1 MAASRLL
8 GATRCAALP
17 AVGRRAIT
25 VVSRGPWSFEFEAK
39 GAVLHAQYGLPPKL
53 PCPQE
58 AIAEWS
64 GPIAD
69 EVRRGPTELMGS
81 SSERTLRNAACVLRF
96 LDDVQ
101 SAAAGLARQERPMEA
116 LVLRRWILPSPR
128 VSCCTGPAGVSG
140 ITTNWRVMS
149 GQGSE
154 LVRIQAARSLRD
166 RAPAVGAVVAGLAG
180 PLAWIPGVM
189 VVNEVIMKRTDQYGA
204 LPKSGGPSG
213 FDLGKAVMRHHIL
226 RMLYDAPRVVDVEK
240 FYNVKDG
247 LSLVELQASIDDGTL
262 DECVTGRFEP

>member
-81 SSERTLRNAACVLRF
+81 SSERNAACVLRF

-128 VSCCTGPAGVSG
+128 VSCCTGPAG
-140 ITTNWRVMS
+140 
-149 GQGSE
+149 
-154 LVRIQAARSLRD
+154 AARSLRD

-204 LPKSGGPSG
+204 LPKSGE
-213 FDLGKAVMRHHIL
+213 L
-226 RMLYDAPRVVDVEK
+226 RSSFGGV
-240 FYNVKDG
+240 F
-247 LSLVELQASIDDGTL
+247 LSRTS
-262 DECVTGRFEP
+262 C

>member
-81 SSERTLRNAACVLRF
+81 SSERNAACVLRF

-116 LVLRRWILPSPR
+116 LVLSAGRQHAASETAPPPWGPWWRAWRGRWPGSP
-128 VSCCTGPAGVSG
+128 G
-140 ITTNWRVMS
+140 
-149 GQGSE
+149 
-154 LVRIQAARSLRD
+154 
-166 RAPAVGAVVAGLAG
+166 
-180 PLAWIPGVM
+180 
-189 VVNEVIMKRTDQYGA
+189 
-204 LPKSGGPSG
+204 
-213 FDLGKAVMRHHIL
+213 
-226 RMLYDAPRVVDVEK
+226 
-240 FYNVKDG
+240 
-247 LSLVELQASIDDGTL
+247 
-262 DECVTGRFEP
+262 

>member
-116 LVLRRWILPSPR
+116 LVLSRDHDKLEGDERPGFGACPNPGSTQPPRPRPRRGGR
-128 VSCCTGPAGVSG
+128 GGGPG
-140 ITTNWRVMS
+140 
-149 GQGSE
+149 
-154 LVRIQAARSLRD
+154 
-166 RAPAVGAVVAGLAG
+166 GAAGLDPRG
-180 PLAWIPGVM
+180 
-189 VVNEVIMKRTDQYGA
+189 D
-204 LPKSGGPSG
+204 GGERG
-213 FDLGKAVMRHHIL
+213 NHEAD
-226 RMLYDAPRVVDVEK
+226 
-240 FYNVKDG
+240 
-247 LSLVELQASIDDGTL
+247 
-262 DECVTGRFEP
+262 

>member
-81 SSERTLRNAACVLRF
+81 SSERNAACVLRF

-116 LVLRRWILPSPR
+116 LVLS
-128 VSCCTGPAGVSG
+128 
-140 ITTNWRVMS
+140 
-149 GQGSE
+149 
-154 LVRIQAARSLRD
+154 
-166 RAPAVGAVVAGLAG
+166 
-180 PLAWIPGVM
+180 
-189 VVNEVIMKRTDQYGA
+189 
-204 LPKSGGPSG
+204 
-213 FDLGKAVMRHHIL
+213 
-226 RMLYDAPRVVDVEK
+226 VE
-240 FYNVKDG
+240 D
-247 LSLVELQASIDDGTL
+247 EDEDL
-262 DECVTGRFEP
+262 DEEPREGATRQHAASETAPPPWGPWWRAWRGRWPGSPG

>member
-116 LVLRRWILPSPR
+116 LVLSAGRPTPPRR
-128 VSCCTGPAGVSG
+128 
-140 ITTNWRVMS
+140 
-149 GQGSE
+149 
-154 LVRIQAARSLRD
+154 
-166 RAPAVGAVVAGLAG
+166 RAP
-180 PLAWIPGVM
+180 
-189 VVNEVIMKRTDQYGA
+189 RR
-204 LPKSGGPSG
+204 SGWVHRRRCRRG
-213 FDLGKAVMRHHIL
+213 R
-226 RMLYDAPRVVDVEK
+226 RRRV
-240 FYNVKDG
+240 
-247 LSLVELQASIDDGTL
+247 
-262 DECVTGRFEP
+262 C

>member
-101 SAAAGLARQERPMEA
+101 SAAAGLARHP
-116 LVLRRWILPSPR
+116 
-128 VSCCTGPAGVSG
+128 
-140 ITTNWRVMS
+140 
-149 GQGSE
+149 
-154 LVRIQAARSLRD
+154 
-166 RAPAVGAVVAGLAG
+166 
-180 PLAWIPGVM
+180 
-189 VVNEVIMKRTDQYGA
+189 
-204 LPKSGGPSG
+204 
-213 FDLGKAVMRHHIL
+213 
-226 RMLYDAPRVVDVEK
+226 
-240 FYNVKDG
+240 
-247 LSLVELQASIDDGTL
+247 
-262 DECVTGRFEP
+262 